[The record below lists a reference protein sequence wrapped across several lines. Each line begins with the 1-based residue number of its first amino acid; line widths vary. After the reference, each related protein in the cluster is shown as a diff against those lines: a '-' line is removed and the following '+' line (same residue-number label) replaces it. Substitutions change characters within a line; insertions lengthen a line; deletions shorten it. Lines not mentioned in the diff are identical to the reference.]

1 MTMRKAEGGRQKA
14 KRQAW
19 CFCLLPFA
27 FCLVA
32 SAAQAQAADGPFI
45 VIPFDNPTQEAR
57 LAWMREGAAILLT
70 DALSAAGAPVIERE
84 ERLQAF
90 DRLQLPAHATLSRAS
105 TIRVGEALAASAVV
119 SGTMLMDGDQL
130 TVRARVVRLD
140 SGRLLPEVVATG
152 PLTDLFNVF
161 GRLAQQIHNTPASPA
176 LTNDRFAPSPQVFEL
191 YVKGLV
197 AETPATARGFL
208 EQALKAAPRFDR
220 VRLALWDLHSEA
232 DEHQRALDLVSAITK
247 DSTLF
252 REGRFRRALSL
263 MDLKRHDDAL
273 NTLRAMQSESPSAPV
288 ANAIGVAELRR
299 TATHEP
305 GRATYYFSQAS
316 ELDPTDGDLF
326 FNLGYSYWL
335 DKDARAAMYWLREA
349 VRRDPGDGDA
359 HFILGVALQQTG
371 AATEATRERELAERL
386 SSKYKGW
393 QAKAGTG
400 DPIPRGLERLHEE
413 LMPARARVDNV
424 ISNAGQRDQEKLAA
438 FHLDAGRRAF
448 EREADRE
455 AVAELRR
462 ALYLSPYLAEAHLL
476 LGRVYLRGGRAAD
489 AVEALKIALWSEATV
504 PAHLLLAEA
513 FLQIQ
518 DQAAARAE
526 IERALALDPKSAE
539 ALALKARLGGPP
551 NDPPH
556 DAKSASWGPRDA
568 ESSRGPRDGPW

>member
-1 MTMRKAEGGRQKA
+1 MTSEMQNAECRMQKSSA
-14 KRQAW
+14 GWRLCILSA
-19 CFCLLPFA
+19 FCILHSAFA
-27 FCLVA
+27 F
-32 SAAQAQAADGPFI
+32 AQEPADGPLI

-57 LAWMREGAAILLT
+57 LGWMREGAAILLT
-70 DALSAAGAPVIERE
+70 DVLSAAGAPVIERE

-119 SGTMLMDGDQL
+119 SGTMSMEGDQL
-130 TVRARVVRLD
+130 IVRARVVRLD
-140 SGRLLPEVVATG
+140 SGRLLPEVAAAG

-161 GRLAQQIHNTPASPA
+161 GRLAQQIHNTPALPA

-232 DEHQRALDLVSAITK
+232 DEHERALDLVSAITK

-273 NTLRAMQSESPSAPV
+273 NTLRAMQSESPSATV

-299 TATHEP
+299 AATHEP

-326 FNLGYSYWL
+326 FNLGYAYWL
-335 DKDARAAMYWLREA
+335 DKDAPAAMYWLREA

-371 AATEATRERELAERL
+371 ATTEATRERELAERL

-413 LMPARARVDNV
+413 LTPARARVDNV

-455 AVAELRR
+455 AADELRR

-526 IERALALDPKSAE
+526 VERALALDPKSAE
-539 ALALKARLGGPP
+539 ALALKARLGGP
-551 NDPPH
+551 H
-556 DAKSASWGPRDA
+556 QEPR
-568 ESSRGPRDGPW
+568 SGPW